1 MERRLKPCWCRVRPS
16 IALALV
22 FAGLGMVACSG
33 PAVKPSEE
41 YQQATAEQLVA
52 LVRMRAEATQ
62 SAKGLFRA
70 QIKGPG
76 LLLPARVEGAVY
88 YSHPD
93 AMRVRGFTPFGGEL
107 FELVVSRNLYRLS
120 LPTEGR
126 EIQGN
131 TARLGEAGKLGR
143 PVQLSVWA
151 VYGALGLTTVPA
163 DAHVLLYEEGDRYRL
178 DVQAPGQ
185 ISGATGSVDLN
196 GASGVEHQVGTDD
209 ARSRRL
215 WFDRRTLLMVQED
228 RLSAGGEVEAVM
240 KFDDYRPVGDQVVQ
254 PVGNPG
260 STSPLLRPFKITL
273 EDRHGRG
280 SVRLTFHEIV
290 PNVTLQPDELG
301 VMSSTR

>member
-1 MERRLKPCWCRVRPS
+1 MKRRWSKVRNRVAWS
-16 IALALV
+16 LV
-22 FAGLGMVACSG
+22 VAWLGMAACAG
-33 PAVKPSEE
+33 PGVKPSEE

-88 YSHPD
+88 YSRPD

-120 LPTEGR
+120 IPAEGR
-126 EIQGN
+126 ELKGH

-143 PVQLSVWA
+143 PVQLSLWA
-151 VYGALGLTTVPA
+151 VHGALGLTTVPA
-163 DAHVLLYEEGDRYRL
+163 DAHVLLHEEGDRYRL
-178 DVQAPGQ
+178 DVQSPDQ
-185 ISGATGSVDLN
+185 VTGAIGSADLN
-196 GASGVEHQVGTDD
+196 GSTGADHQVGTDD
-209 ARSRRL
+209 ANSNSRRL

-228 RLSAGGEVEAVM
+228 RLSASGEVEAVM
-240 KFDDYRPVGDQVVQ
+240 RFEDYRPVGDQVIQ
-254 PVGNPG
+254 PVGSPG
-260 STSPLLRPFKITL
+260 SASRLLRPFKITL
-273 EDRHGRG
+273 EDGHGRG

-290 PNVTLQPDELG
+290 PNVILQPDELG
-301 VMSSTR
+301 VI